1 MRLLL
6 ETWWYVSIF
15 LHFSTLS
22 WCRLLKSFLVE
33 SKDPFILLGHHHCCC
48 HLTPFLH
55 HFSGHHPVGVRLP
68 HLPVI
73 VSVLQQCGSKWIARP
88 ASYNRWGSSAWPM
101 KWFTLFVIPPTST
114 KLKGGILVSPCPSVH
129 LWTELCPLC
138 IRQYLSDPFYICT
151 SYQATWEGVSSVMFV
166 SKFKKLKFWRIL

>member
-1 MRLLL
+1 MRLIL
-6 ETWWYVSIF
+6 ETWWYISIF

-33 SKDPFILLGHHHCCC
+33 SKDPFILFWSPPL
-48 HLTPFLH
+48 LLSFDSF

-73 VSVLQQCGSKWIARP
+73 VSVLQQCGSQWIARP

-101 KWFTLFVIPPTST
+101 KWFTLLYPQLKRIW
-114 KLKGGILVSPCPSVH
+114 KGGILVSPCPSVH

-138 IRQYLSDPFYICT
+138 IQQYLSDPFYICT

>member
-1 MRLLL
+1 MRLIL
-6 ETWWYVSIF
+6 ETWWYISIF

-68 HLPVI
+68 HLPVV
-73 VSVLQQCGSKWIARP
+73 VSVLQQCGSQWIARP

-114 KLKGGILVSPCPSVH
+114 KLKGGILVSPCPSV
-129 LWTELCPLC
+129 
-138 IRQYLSDPFYICT
+138 RLSVCGQNRVR
-151 SYQATWEGVSSVMFV
+151 SVSSTILVGSISYLHILSSNLRRCV
-166 SKFKKLKFWRIL
+166 ACNVCFKI